1 MAVCYY
7 DAVASHQQEITV
19 HEVDTQGR
27 ELGADSFAAHHL
39 GDAVVRLYERYADLL
54 PDGPERA
61 RAAAT
66 ARSVAPLRGPFDPDR
81 YAAAFAPAVESV
93 DHRIL
98 GTWSA
103 RGAEALLQHYRSV
116 FELADDVAIRDD
128 EVLELRSD
136 ALLLRRTHSGTAR
149 AGGGTYER
157 PYLWL
162 VVFGTDG
169 LMTRMEWFDADRPA
183 EALARFD
190 ELTAAP
196 ATVRPARRRV

>member
-1 MAVCYY
+1 YPRRLALALPRVDVSERVRRRHVRCRRLRARANRPERGRC
-7 DAVASHQQEITV
+7 DGRRQRAEI
-19 HEVDTQGR
+19 
-27 ELGADSFAAHHL
+27 FAADRL

-81 YAAAFAPAVESV
+81 YASAFAPAVESV

-116 FELADDVAIRDD
+116 F
-128 EVLELRSD
+128 
-136 ALLLRRTHSGTAR
+136 
-149 AGGGTYER
+149 
-157 PYLWL
+157 
-162 VVFGTDG
+162 
-169 LMTRMEWFDADRPA
+169 
-183 EALARFD
+183 
-190 ELTAAP
+190 
-196 ATVRPARRRV
+196 

>member
-1 MAVCYY
+1 
-7 DAVASHQQEITV
+7 
-19 HEVDTQGR
+19 
-27 ELGADSFAAHHL
+27 
-39 GDAVVRLYERYADLL
+39 
-54 PDGPERA
+54 
-61 RAAAT
+61 
-66 ARSVAPLRGPFDPDR
+66 LR
-81 YAAAFAPAVESV
+81 
-93 DHRIL
+93 
-98 GTWSA
+98 
-103 RGAEALLQHYRSV
+103 QHYPSV
-116 FELADDVAIRDD
+116 FEFADDVAIRDD

-162 VVFGTDG
+162 VVFRTDG

-196 ATVRPARRRV
+196 ATVRPARRRVRPNAATTSAARVDAAFAARAFESLPTLLDEGSGLNDTTTG